1 MSWPTGRRDDRY
13 KMRGKAKMFPSWLSE
28 SCDEAEPEKKVE
40 YYGNEI
46 CYNERKGTRTAKF
59 VI

>member
-1 MSWPTGRRDDRY
+1 M
-13 KMRGKAKMFPSWLSE
+13 SE
-28 SCDEAEPEKKVE
+28 SCDEAEPKKKDE

-46 CYNERKGTRTAKF
+46 CYNERKGTRNAKF